1 MERPVKNYNGVVR
14 LFISSK
20 GFKNVDPCMFF
31 RVNTAPTRGHCLKLI
46 KPRCHLDIRKYSF
59 AHRIVDIWN
68 SLDEDI
74 IACDSINGFKGKI
87 DRFLYGRG
95 FI

>member
-1 MERPVKNYNGVVR
+1 M
-14 LFISSK
+14 
-20 GFKNVDPCMFF
+20 
-31 RVNTAPTRGHCLKLI
+31 KLI

-59 AHRIVDIWN
+59 AHRIVDTWN
-68 SLDEDI
+68 SLDDNI